1 MGACGQKGGHQPTTV
16 SRQLEKGGRGGACR
30 GPSRPGGRR
39 EGNLSGERG
48 EGGAVAAAAA
58 QQTDEEAAESGA

>member
-1 MGACGQKGGHQPTTV
+1 MPV
-16 SRQLEKGGRGGACR
+16 GREAVINRRRYRDSWRREDEGACR

-58 QQTDEEAAESGA
+58 QQADEEAAESGA